1 MLRVSSL
8 SLWIKTQTLSDIAY
22 ISHCNE
28 CLLLCKT
35 TTFSKSTTNIYI
47 QYLYILYLFSMT
59 KAPELSGCRPFI
71 GFGHPFFIPNHPH
84 LIFISSLHH
93 LLSSFRS
100 SSTHRYSSSH
110 HPQVIFTII
119 LYSSLLSSFRHPTVH
134 LYIILHHPH
143 LISLIIVTSSFG
155 HLSYIVN
162 NIKQIKL

>member
-1 MLRVSSL
+1 
-8 SLWIKTQTLSDIAY
+8 
-22 ISHCNE
+22 
-28 CLLLCKT
+28 
-35 TTFSKSTTNIYI
+35 
-47 QYLYILYLFSMT
+47 MT

-71 GFGHPFFIPNHPH
+71 GFGHPFFIPNHPRF
-84 LIFISSLHH
+84 IFLSSLYH

-143 LISLIIVTSSFG
+143 LIFISSLHHPSVISHTLSTILNKSNYNSSNY
-155 HLSYIVN
+155 HLTIFYFIFLNKSTLRAWAMAVI
-162 NIKQIKL
+162 